1 MDNNTQTRKSRFKT
15 HSPALA
21 AVAVTS
27 LLYLSAALAPV
38 NNALHDISAWLTTRV
53 IPSDLVIV
61 EIDARSLRALPSWPW
76 PRGYHAQVIDRLL
89 AAGARRLFV
98 DIDFSSSSVPEEDQ
112 KLEAALARGAPGQVL
127 LPAFHQPATSGS
139 SQLLLMQPLER
150 FRRHADLVSVNVRPG
165 RDALVRKISLR
176 EPEGREALHSV
187 AAVLN
192 DWHDPP
198 LADAWI
204 DFSIAPQS
212 FARLSY
218 ADVMAGRF
226 PTDSVKDKLVVIG
239 ATAVE
244 LGDMVPVP
252 LYRSLPGVVVQA
264 LAYQSVNSGT
274 LWHTGHWQ
282 ILTICLLAAVCLTPI
297 YRRVSWRWGLF
308 TSAFLAL
315 TAFAIQILLLQG
327 QRLLL
332 DTAPII
338 LVIALAYLF
347 QLLARLDQQ
356 SVRLWW
362 QKLELIKKEQLIT
375 NIVGNSLDAILTI
388 NEDGA
393 IESMNPAA
401 EDMFHCTRA
410 AFVGRSIN
418 TFIPQLV
425 DEQDTGI
432 HWNEGLISGQVH
444 ELTARTS
451 AGDVFPIDLAMSRM
465 EVEGNPLITAI
476 VRDISVRK
484 EQEAQ
489 LRYRATHD
497 SLTDLPNR
505 DLLASR
511 ITEAIHQTPEQTA
524 ALLMLDLNQL
534 KEINDTLGHD
544 IGDVVLKQVGARF
557 ASAVPDNATL
567 ARIGGDEFAVF
578 VQTDHK
584 AAVDL
589 AQRLL
594 DSLKQPFYA
603 KGIAL
608 RTAVSIGIAYYP
620 EHGERPNL
628 LLQHA
633 DVAMYV
639 AKRSS
644 AGYETYDPALDHNTL
659 RRLKLAGKLRSAIE
673 HGCFIMYYQPIIR
686 LDGHPKLGVEGLVR
700 WQDPEFGLVM
710 PDEFIE
716 LAETSDLIGSLTDW
730 TLNQSLAQCVG
741 WRHSGHDA
749 VVAVNISA
757 RLMQDAGF
765 PEALA
770 KNLDKHGADPDWLT
784 VEITENAFMS
794 DPERAR
800 QTTAQI
806 NRLGMQLAI
815 DDFGTGYSSFAYLKN
830 LPVHELKIDKSFIF
844 DMSSS
849 QKDEFIVDSIIT
861 LAHGLDLQVVAEGV
875 ETEETYRQ
883 LLDMGCDLAQGYW
896 ISRPVAADDVIPW
909 WKKWH
914 GRQLN
919 LPAEAPVRAHM
930 GGS

>member
-1 MDNNTQTRKSRFKT
+1 MDNHPKPHKSRLKA

-21 AVAVTS
+21 AFLVAA
-27 LLYLSAALAPV
+27 LLYLSAALEPI
-38 NNALHDISAWLTTRV
+38 NNTLHDASAWLTTRA
-53 IPSDLVIV
+53 ISSNLVII

-76 PRGYHAQVIDRLL
+76 PRGYHAEVIDRLL
-89 AAGARRLFV
+89 AAGARRLFL
-98 DIDFSSSSVPEEDQ
+98 DIDFSSSSVSEQDQ
-112 KLEAALARGAPGQVL
+112 KLESALARGAPGQVL

-139 SQLLLMQPLER
+139 PQLLLMQPLER

-176 EPEGREALHSV
+176 EPGGREALRSV
-187 AAVLN
+187 AAILN

-226 PTDSVKDKLVVIG
+226 PTDAVKDKLAVIG

-264 LAYQSVNSGT
+264 LAYQSVNGGT
-274 LWHTGHWQ
+274 LWRIGHWQ
-282 ILTICLLAAVCLTPI
+282 VLTICLLAAVCLTPI

-308 TSAFLAL
+308 TSAFLAV
-315 TAFAIQILLLQG
+315 TAFATQILLLQE
-327 QRLLL
+327 QRLLF
-332 DTAPII
+332 DTAPVI

-356 SVRLWW
+356 SIRLWW

-388 NEDGA
+388 NKDGA
-393 IESMNPAA
+393 IEFMNPAA
-401 EDMFHCTRA
+401 EDMFRCTRA
-410 AFVGRSIN
+410 SFVGRSIN

-444 ELTARTS
+444 ELAAHTS

-465 EVEGNPLITAI
+465 EVDGNPLITAI

-489 LRYRATHD
+489 LRYKATHD

-511 ITEAIHQTPEQTA
+511 ITEAIHQAPEKTA

-578 VQTDHK
+578 AQADHK
-584 AAVDL
+584 TVVDL

-594 DSLKQPFYA
+594 DSLEQPFYA

-644 AGYETYDPALDHNTL
+644 AGYQAYDPALDHNTL

-673 HGCFIMYYQPIIR
+673 HDRFIMHYQPIIR
-686 LDGHPKLGVEGLVR
+686 LDGRPKLNVEGLVR

-716 LAETSDLIGSLTDW
+716 LAETSDLIRPLTDW
-730 TLNQSLAQCVG
+730 TLNKGLAQCVA
-741 WRHSGHDA
+741 WRHSGYD
-749 VVAVNISA
+749 VTVATNISA
-757 RLMQDAGF
+757 RLMQDAEF
-765 PEALA
+765 PQRLVNSLE
-770 KNLDKHGADPDWLT
+770 KYNADPDWLT
-784 VEITENAFMS
+784 VEITEHAFMS
-794 DPERAR
+794 DPERAF

-815 DDFGTGYSSFAYLKN
+815 DDFGIGYSSFAYLKN
-830 LPVHELKIDKSFIF
+830 LPVHELKIDKSFIL

-849 QKDEFIVDSIIT
+849 QQDEFIVESIIT
-861 LAHGLDLQVVAEGV
+861 LAHGLGLQVVAEGV
-875 ETEETYRQ
+875 ETEQTFRQ
-883 LLDMGCDLAQGYW
+883 LQDMGCDLAQGYW

-909 WKKWH
+909 WQKWSSQ
-914 GRQLN
+914 QLN
-919 LPAEAPVRAHM
+919 VPGVAPMRAHM